1 MPIDPNSLPDQ
12 EAYATPPPF
21 EGEQVLTLE
30 DFDLRIKP
38 TGFWLLL
45 DLRGEENGERAS
57 WSGNFHSAPDTP
69 GRKQNHNISWAGFRS
84 FLKATGMNDGD
95 LPPCQPKAIAAL
107 LSKMINVNGDATVRV
122 RAKVSLDGEG
132 RFMQS
137 SGFKAA

>member
-1 MPIDPNSLPDQ
+1 MAIDPNTLPDE

-30 DFDLRIKP
+30 DFDLRVKP

-45 DLRGEENGERAS
+45 DLRGENGERAS
-57 WSGNFHSAPDTP
+57 WSGNFHKAPDTP

-84 FLKATGMNDGD
+84 FCNATGMTDGD
-95 LPPCQPKAIAAL
+95 IPACAPKPISEL
-107 LSKMINVNGDATVRV
+107 LSKMINVNGTAVVRV
-122 RAKVSLDGEG
+122 RAKVGMDSDGKY
-132 RFMQS
+132 MQS